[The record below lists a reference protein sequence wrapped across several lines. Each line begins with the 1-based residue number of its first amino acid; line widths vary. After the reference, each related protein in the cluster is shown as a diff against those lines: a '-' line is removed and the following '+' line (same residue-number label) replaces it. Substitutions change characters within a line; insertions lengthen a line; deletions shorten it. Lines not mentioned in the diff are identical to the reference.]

1 MNNNSNGYRTSK
13 RIHVVVLKL
22 VTDWEEALREQY
34 SVITPVLHWNKKRWS
49 DEFMNSSMKVLL
61 RHVLWCHI
69 SSLELPR
76 CEGRIPG
83 GQLIYL
89 GI

>member
-22 VTDWEEALREQY
+22 VTDCEEALREQY

-49 DEFMNSSMKVLL
+49 DEFMNS
-61 RHVLWCHI
+61 
-69 SSLELPR
+69 
-76 CEGRIPG
+76 
-83 GQLIYL
+83 
-89 GI
+89 